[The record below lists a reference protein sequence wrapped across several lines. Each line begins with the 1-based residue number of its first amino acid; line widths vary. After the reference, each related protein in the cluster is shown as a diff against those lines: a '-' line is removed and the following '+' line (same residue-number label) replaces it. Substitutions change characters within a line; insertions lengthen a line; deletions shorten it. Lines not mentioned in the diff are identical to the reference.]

1 MTVNLTDVEKIRKL
15 PWLAAGDVLNT
26 AFVSLTFAGSVFI
39 LFLDELG
46 LDTVQ
51 IGVLLSLIPFA
62 NIVAPFIAPMV
73 TRFGYK
79 RIYVTFWGIR
89 KFFMALLLLTPA
101 FLARFGPG
109 SAFIWVGSVLLG
121 FALCRSTAETG
132 GFPWRKEL
140 VPDSIRGKFTAIT
153 SVSSTIA
160 GIIVTAGA
168 SYVVEFGS
176 GLGRFMLLIGI
187 GVGVG
192 LLAVA
197 SYARMPAES
206 HSQTARG
213 ANTGHLKGMKQA
225 LRDKN
230 FRLFLAVLGL
240 ATIGGTSIISFIP
253 LFMKEQ
259 IGLSEGIIVLLSIG
273 TYVGALL
280 TSYLWGWTAD
290 RYGTKPVM
298 QTSLSLMLL
307 LPVAWFI
314 LPRHSEASAPLAMFI
329 AFLVGIGTLAWQISW
344 TRYIF
349 VNATPAENRTPYMAV
364 FYAWFGLVSGFGPL
378 LAGQILNLATGLQA
392 TVAFMTI
399 DRFTPLFALSLTLLA
414 TGFGVVPL
422 LRSDTQTTFRR
433 FAGMFLRGN
442 PVKTLALLIQ
452 YNFAGDEMTRLLTT
466 ERMGD
471 THNLLSSHELLEAL
485 NDPSFNVR
493 YEAIHSIGRMPPEP
507 ELVDAL
513 VAVLQKGES
522 ELSIVATRS
531 LGKLGDRRAI
541 EPLRRALDSGSRLVQ
556 ANSARALAM
565 LGDVESI
572 PHLLEKLK
580 SEPNSTLRVAYA
592 SALGKLRAA
601 DDIGELAA
609 LLHELESDALRA
621 EVGLALARI
630 VGDERYYLQ
639 QWRSLQANLNTA
651 SAQAILALQKPAKNL
666 NLGAWEAKT
675 EQCSH
680 HFAQGDMSQGA
691 TVLIDLI
698 AQLPQEKFE
707 PSLAY
712 LLQAC
717 TDNLAEF
724 GCTRLEYLLLS
735 LHALD
740 TALSHLQSSDTT
752 P

>member
-15 PWLAAGDVLNT
+15 PWLAAGDVLNV

-46 LDTVQ
+46 LDTIQ

-62 NIVAPFIAPMV
+62 NIVAPFIAPIV

-79 RIYVTFWGIR
+79 RIYVMFWGIR
-89 KFFMALLLLTPA
+89 KLFMAMLLLTPA
-101 FLARFGPG
+101 FLARFGPN
-109 SAFIWVGSVLLG
+109 SAFMWVGGVLLG

-153 SVSSTIA
+153 SVSSTVA

-168 SYVVEFGS
+168 SYVVEFNT

-187 GVGVG
+187 GVGIG
-192 LLAVA
+192 LLAVFCY
-197 SYARMPAES
+197 SRMPAES
-206 HSQTARG
+206 RLPLSDS
-213 ANTGHLKGMKQA
+213 NPGHLQGMKQA
-225 LRDKN
+225 LQDRN

-240 ATIGGTSIISFIP
+240 ATIGGTSIVSFIP

-259 IGLSEGIIVLLSIG
+259 IGLSDGVIVLLSIG
-273 TYVGALL
+273 TFVGALL

-298 QTSLSLMLL
+298 QTSLALMLL

-349 VNATPAENRTPYMAV
+349 VNATPTENRTPYMAV

-378 LAGQILNLATGLQA
+378 LAGQILNWTAGLE
-392 TVAFMTI
+392 MTI
-399 DRFTPLFALSLTLLA
+399 AFFTIDPFTPLFAMSLILLA
-414 TGFGVVPL
+414 IGFGVVPL
-422 LRSDTQTTFRR
+422 LRSDTQTTFKR

-442 PVKTLALLIQ
+442 PVRTLALLIQ
-452 YNFAGDEMTRLLTT
+452 YNFAGDEMTRLSTT

-471 THNLLSSHELLEAL
+471 THNPLSSLELIEAL

-493 YEAIHSIGRMPPEP
+493 YEAIHSIGRLPPEP
-507 ELVDAL
+507 ELVEAL
-513 VAVLQKGES
+513 IGVLQKGES

-531 LGKLGDRRAI
+531 LGRLGDRRAI
-541 EPLRRALDSGSRLVQ
+541 APLRHTLVEGSRLVQ

-572 PHLLEKLK
+572 PHFLEKLRT
-580 SEPNSTLRVAYA
+580 EPNSTLRVAYA
-592 SALGKLRAA
+592 SALGTLQAV
-601 DDIGELAA
+601 DDIAELTS
-609 LLHELESDALRA
+609 LLREIESESLRA
-621 EVGLALARI
+621 EVGLALARL

-639 QWRSLQANLNTA
+639 QWRALQANLPTA
-651 SAQAILALQKPAKNL
+651 AAQAILALQKVAKP
-666 NLGAWEAKT
+666 LGLAAWEPAT
-675 EQCSH
+675 ARCSH
-680 HFAQGDMSQGA
+680 AFAQGHLPQGA
-691 TVLIDLI
+691 EALADLID
-698 AQLPQEKFE
+698 QLPIARLD
-707 PSLAY
+707 PALAH
-712 LLQAC
+712 LLQVCRA
-717 TDNLAEF
+717 NLADY
-724 GCTRLEYLLLS
+724 GGDRLEYLLLA
-735 LHALD
+735 LHGLDAAL
-740 TALSHLQSSDTT
+740 AQLQSGEVYS
-752 P
+752 